1 MSHASEE
8 RRAGAI
14 RLLIVDDHEV
24 VREGLVAALAA
35 DHRFDVLTAAASG
48 AEALAAVRRHV
59 PDVAVVDLRLPDM
72 PGDELCRCLRQRSP
86 GTSLVVLS
94 SYESEDKVRAAMDA
108 GASAYIS
115 KSAGL
120 AELRSVLVRVASE
133 GPDAS
138 RPQIVEEL
146 HRLLVRHDDDE
157 RPTPRQERVLD
168 LAAEGL
174 TYHEIG
180 ARLFISESTVR
191 FHMQKLKLK
200 FGARTKTDLIAKA
213 IRSGVIT
220 PATDDRRH
228 AP

>member
-1 MSHASEE
+1 M
-8 RRAGAI
+8 
-14 RLLIVDDHEV
+14 IVDDHEV

-35 DHRFDVLTAAASG
+35 NPRFEVAAVVSSA
-48 AEALAAVRRHV
+48 AEALAALRRAV

-72 PGDELCRCLRQRSP
+72 GGDELCRALRKAVSGLP
-86 GTSLVVLS
+86 VVILS
-94 SYESEDKVRAAMDA
+94 SYASEDTVRAAMDA
-108 GASAYIS
+108 GAAAYIS

-120 AELRSVLVRVASE
+120 GELRAVLERVLSGDE
-133 GPDAS
+133 
-138 RPQIVEEL
+138 PQIVEQL
-146 HRLLVRHDDDE
+146 HGLLVRRNDDA

-168 LAAEGL
+168 LAAEGM

-191 FHMQKLKLK
+191 FHMQKLKSK

-213 IRSGVIT
+213 IRAGVIA
-220 PATDDRRH
+220 PAAEDR